1 MESLEKGSRALISG
15 IEDDAR
21 REAEQIILDAKKQAE
36 ERKKYL
42 EKQVKSILLEA
53 EEKARVQSEVVSKR
67 ILSGLDI
74 EVKRKF
80 MHLKDNIL
88 GEILGRVKEEFKT
101 LIKKP
106 EYRTVLQNWI
116 IEAMIGLG
124 AEKAEVI
131 ASKSEQR
138 LIDKELLDSAE
149 KRVKELTGHRVKL
162 RVLQNQ
168 AHGPQGVVL
177 TAEDGRTAFNN
188 QVTTRLLRKQR
199 IIRNLIYEKI
209 FDE

>member
-15 IEDDAR
+15 IEDDAQ

-53 EEKARVQSEVVSKR
+53 EEKARVQSEVVSKK

-88 GEILGRVKEEFKT
+88 VEILGRVKEEFKT

-124 AEKAEVI
+124 AEKAEVS

-149 KRVKELTGHRVKL
+149 KRVKELTGHQVKL

-168 AHGPQGVVL
+168 THGPQGVVL

-199 IIRNLIYEKI
+199 IIRNLIHEKI

>member
-53 EEKARVQSEVVSKR
+53 EEKARAQSEVVSKR

-101 LIKKP
+101 LIKEP

-124 AEKAEVI
+124 AEKAEVS

-149 KRVKELTGHRVKL
+149 KRVKKLKGHQVKL
-162 RVLQNQ
+162 RVLKCWQI
-168 AHGPQGVVL
+168 VL
-177 TAEDGRTAFNN
+177 ITNG
-188 QVTTRLLRKQR
+188 L
-199 IIRNLIYEKI
+199 
-209 FDE
+209 